1 MGYRTIEE
9 LLRISKGNGAVGAFN
24 IHNLEFIKGVVKAAE
39 EENKPAIMMINEAV
53 LMYGGIEVLG
63 GAAMAAAKNAKV
75 DMGVMV
81 DHGTNTEFLKKCID
95 FGLDVMY
102 DGSALSFEENIRNT
116 KEMVDYAHSRGRAIE
131 GEIGALGLSED
142 GDEEREQRITSVKEA
157 VIFSERT
164 GVDVLAVSVGN
175 VHGFY
180 KGSPHINVERIKE
193 ISEAVSQLPVVMHG
207 GSDIPYETIKA
218 SIEAGIR
225 KFNIATDLKQ
235 AYSEKMIALMLQE
248 PLPIQPLKIFP
259 VVADAVTEVAR
270 KKMKM
275 FHLEGEQV

>member
-95 FGLDVMY
+95 FGLDVMIWTVQLY
-102 DGSALSFEENIRNT
+102 I
-116 KEMVDYAHSRGRAIE
+116 
-131 GEIGALGLSED
+131 
-142 GDEEREQRITSVKEA
+142 QRK
-157 VIFSERT
+157 
-164 GVDVLAVSVGN
+164 
-175 VHGFY
+175 
-180 KGSPHINVERIKE
+180 
-193 ISEAVSQLPVVMHG
+193 ISEIQRKWLIMPTVG
-207 GSDIPYETIKA
+207 GA
-218 SIEAGIR
+218 
-225 KFNIATDLKQ
+225 Q
-235 AYSEKMIALMLQE
+235 
-248 PLPIQPLKIFP
+248 
-259 VVADAVTEVAR
+259 
-270 KKMKM
+270 
-275 FHLEGEQV
+275 